1 VVTVDDGFHDFFD
14 VAVPIFRKYSIPAI
28 VYLVADFIEHRHW
41 MWWNVIDYCVLHTK
55 CGEVD
60 WNGHTL
66 PISSDQDRARVC
78 NFICENAKLLTVA
91 ERKHLVDTFPD
102 CTEVALPPHPPSEF
116 APMSWEEIC
125 TLSAQGFEFG
135 SHTMSHPLLT
145 QVDEE
150 GMVREV
156 NESKALLENRLQRPI
171 EHFCYPNGNFDQR
184 CVTAVSRAG
193 YRSAVTC
200 LTGMNSLSTPALE
213 LRRLSADL
221 SAPDWYFHE
230 MAAGIVR

>member
-1 VVTVDDGFHDFFD
+1 
-14 VAVPIFRKYSIPAI
+14 
-28 VYLVADFIEHRHW
+28 
-41 MWWNVIDYCVLHTK
+41 
-55 CGEVD
+55 
-60 WNGHTL
+60 
-66 PISSDQDRARVC
+66 
-78 NFICENAKLLTVA
+78 
-91 ERKHLVDTFPD
+91 
-102 CTEVALPPHPPSEF
+102 
-116 APMSWEEIC
+116 MSWEEIC